1 MEEQGKTIEELND
14 QLSWLLELSR
24 EDVDCRM
31 SSWRDMYEE
40 LTEKMEKQDKNIQEL
55 QAYVQSLREITHHSK
70 LHEIGLMSP
79 PSPKKADS
87 G

>member
-1 MEEQGKTIEELND
+1 MEGHEQRMEEQGKTIEELND

-55 QAYVQSLREITHHSK
+55 QAYV
-70 LHEIGLMSP
+70 
-79 PSPKKADS
+79 
-87 G
+87 